1 MEEETE
7 LTMTFK
13 KKNRKNPMSL
23 AVFHFA
29 CVICNLSPVTCHLS
43 PEHHSVQLELLESPR
58 MFGNAAARGLLIDNK
73 NNNDKNNNH

>member
-1 MEEETE
+1 
-7 LTMTFK
+7 
-13 KKNRKNPMSL
+13 MSL

-43 PEHHSVQLELLESPR
+43 PEHHSGQLELLESPR

-73 NNNDKNNNH
+73 NNNDKIIVIKLFLRQLKDEPF